1 MTPRSP
7 IPVVFL
13 LSVLGGLEVA
23 AVAGPARLSFNE
35 HIQPILSENCYQ
47 CHGLDAKGRKGDLR
61 LDAAEYAFAPREDGP
76 VIVKGDPDRSPLI
89 RRIESKD
96 EKYMMPPPEAH
107 KSLQPAEIALLR
119 QWIKD
124 GAPYEKHW
132 AFIPPERPAL
142 PDTRLQG
149 WARNAIDAYVLEK
162 LEREGLQPAPEAD
175 AYALIR
181 RVAYDLTGLPP
192 TPAEIEAFVSDPSPG
207 AYERLVDR
215 LLASPRYGEHRA
227 HYWLDAARHADTTGT
242 HRDPLRQTWP
252 YRDYVIASYN
262 ANRPFDQFAREQ
274 LAGDLYP
281 ADNYDQLVATGFNR
295 AHITTS
301 AVGEVTEDLQMHN
314 VTDRVNT
321 FATVFL
327 GLTAGCAACHD
338 HKFDPVTQ
346 KDYYALGAFFNNSLD
361 PPADNED
368 PTHFPT
374 IKLPP
379 AAKAPRA
386 KAVLKQRAEVER
398 KLAARTAR
406 VDASIRAWIASG
418 EAQKLPV
425 VSTEQLRARFR
436 FDEGRGSV
444 VRNSA
449 PGATPVEYTLEK
461 DPPWWTYEA
470 VKHWPPLRLA
480 TTTRLPANQLGDFEA
495 SDAFTVAGWFK
506 PRTGRPSRQGA
517 LLSRY
522 SLAGKGRG
530 WDLYWNYADPKGTNP
545 NQRWAQGR
553 LIVNLVADGPDN
565 AISVR
570 APRVFGRIEWVHL
583 AATYDGSGK
592 AAGLRL
598 YVNGELQDLEII
610 KDNLNGSIRTDAPLQ
625 LARRTDGPTE
635 KESDRSPMLEAA
647 FQDIRLYGRILTGD
661 EIRGTMD
668 RDVVAELVAR
678 PEATWNADDRRVVQN
693 YFLRH
698 VDPEARALL
707 VEKARLDQEIEALG
721 EGGVESNIFR
731 ERDVMAS
738 GYVLDR
744 GIYNQRKDRVW
755 ANVPAFLPPLP
766 AGASRDRL
774 GLAQWLFAA
783 NNPLTA
789 RVTVNR
795 MWSEL
800 FGTGIVATL
809 GDFGTIGQRPSHPR
823 LLDWLAVDFR
833 ESGWD
838 VKRFYKQVVMSATYR
853 QSARV
858 SPELRE
864 RDPDNRLFA
873 RGPRFRLDAEMIRDG
888 ALLAGGL
895 LVEKPGGPAVHMY
908 EPPGIWEAMSMTGSN
923 TRTHKQS
930 EGDGLYRRSVYTF
943 VKRFSA
949 PPILATFD
957 APKRDVC
964 VVQRERTNTPLQ
976 ALLTL
981 NAPHFLEASRHLA
994 QRAMHLGDTT
1004 PEQKIDFMAQ
1014 SLLTAPLKAPQRS
1027 ILLRSYE
1034 SFHESFTEERARE
1047 YVKVG
1052 DSPVDATLPVRE
1064 LAAWTVVANQLLNTD
1079 QALNK

>member
-1 MTPRSP
+1 
-7 IPVVFL
+7 
-13 LSVLGGLEVA
+13 
-23 AVAGPARLSFNE
+23 
-35 HIQPILSENCYQ
+35 
-47 CHGLDAKGRKGDLR
+47 
-61 LDAAEYAFAPREDGP
+61 
-76 VIVKGDPDRSPLI
+76 
-89 RRIESKD
+89 
-96 EKYMMPPPEAH
+96 
-107 KSLQPAEIALLR
+107 
-119 QWIKD
+119 
-124 GAPYEKHW
+124 
-132 AFIPPERPAL
+132 
-142 PDTRLQG
+142 
-149 WARNAIDAYVLEK
+149 
-162 LEREGLQPAPEAD
+162 
-175 AYALIR
+175 
-181 RVAYDLTGLPP
+181 
-192 TPAEIEAFVSDPSPG
+192 
-207 AYERLVDR
+207 
-215 LLASPRYGEHRA
+215 
-227 HYWLDAARHADTTGT
+227 
-242 HRDPLRQTWP
+242 
-252 YRDYVIASYN
+252 
-262 ANRPFDQFAREQ
+262 
-274 LAGDLYP
+274 
-281 ADNYDQLVATGFNR
+281 
-295 AHITTS
+295 
-301 AVGEVTEDLQMHN
+301 
-314 VTDRVNT
+314 
-321 FATVFL
+321 
-327 GLTAGCAACHD
+327 
-338 HKFDPVTQ
+338 
-346 KDYYALGAFFNNSLD
+346 
-361 PPADNED
+361 
-368 PTHFPT
+368 
-374 IKLPP
+374 
-379 AAKAPRA
+379 
-386 KAVLKQRAEVER
+386 
-398 KLAARTAR
+398 
-406 VDASIRAWIASG
+406 
-418 EAQKLPV
+418 
-425 VSTEQLRARFR
+425 
-436 FDEGRGSV
+436 
-444 VRNSA
+444 
-449 PGATPVEYTLEK
+449 
-461 DPPWWTYEA
+461 
-470 VKHWPPLRLA
+470 
-480 TTTRLPANQLGDFEA
+480 
-495 SDAFTVAGWFK
+495 
-506 PRTGRPSRQGA
+506 
-517 LLSRY
+517 
-522 SLAGKGRG
+522 
-530 WDLYWNYADPKGTNP
+530 
-545 NQRWAQGR
+545 
-553 LIVNLVADGPDN
+553 
-565 AISVR
+565 
-570 APRVFGRIEWVHL
+570 
-583 AATYDGSGK
+583 
-592 AAGLRL
+592 
-598 YVNGELQDLEII
+598 
-610 KDNLNGSIRTDAPLQ
+610 
-625 LARRTDGPTE
+625 
-635 KESDRSPMLEAA
+635 MLEAA

-698 VDPEARALL
+698 VDPEAKALL
-707 VEKARLDQEIEALG
+707 VEKARLDRELEALG

-783 NNPLTA
+783 ENPLTA

-809 GDFGTIGQRPSHPR
+809 GDFGTIGQRPTHPR

-908 EPPGIWEAMSMTGSN
+908 EPAGIWEAMSMTGSN

-957 APKRDVC
+957 ASKRDVC

-994 QRAMHLGDTT
+994 QRAMRLGDTN

-1027 ILLRSYE
+1027 ILLQSYE
-1034 SFHESFTEERARE
+1034 SFRESFTEERARE
-1047 YVKVG
+1047 YVHVG